1 MKWLSSIN
9 DVRHEV
15 QEKWARVSKARQ
27 ILTNPE
33 LRKIYDSRIADFL
46 ATDASNSTT
55 RLVAE
60 YFLTDEQKGVLERKM
75 KRDVEMGGKK
85 NPRSEKEEMWE
96 REVRRGGMEAE
107 ADDGDS
113 TKAVYHSQLPRGYY
127 GL

>member
-9 DVRHEV
+9 DVRHKV

-33 LRKIYDSRIADFL
+33 LRKIYDSRRADFL
-46 ATDASNSTT
+46 ATDTSNSTT

-75 KRDVEMGGKK
+75 KREVEIGG
-85 NPRSEKEEMWE
+85 EEE
-96 REVRRGGMEAE
+96 P
-107 ADDGDS
+107 
-113 TKAVYHSQLPRGYY
+113 TQ
-127 GL
+127 